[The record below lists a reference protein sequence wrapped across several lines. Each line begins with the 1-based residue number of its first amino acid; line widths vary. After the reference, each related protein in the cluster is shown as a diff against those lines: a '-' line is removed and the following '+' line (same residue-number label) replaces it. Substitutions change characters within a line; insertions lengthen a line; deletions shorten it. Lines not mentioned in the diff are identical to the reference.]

1 MLREG
6 FKMAKKI
13 ILGTTKFEDLG
24 SILGFEDE
32 QLEAKRARLFPL
44 GNTTDENQTTSIFLS
59 SLSAVKEY
67 REDLLS
73 ELGINKIRNRNISLH
88 VFAEVYNEEKTE
100 RPDGLIVLT
109 SGKNDPVVEWICFVE
124 AKVKNNSLDAAQV
137 ERYIE
142 SGRSLG
148 IEALITIS
156 NEITTTP
163 LESPIFTKKAK
174 GFDLFHW
181 SWTYLKVMS
190 TCQLRSNNIAD
201 EDHIYILSE
210 LRRYFDSH
218 KNILNFTN
226 MGKEWK
232 NAVQTIHETDI
243 SKKVPQSDAYS
254 VANAYKQEEMDVA
267 LQLTDNT
274 SYYVHLLTK
283 KSEDR
288 EESLTDEIN
297 QFRSMSSKFYIG
309 NDKNN
314 SFSVTVGLIRK
325 DITCQCLISIEKG
338 KAQAQTTA
346 LLKMLELAS
355 TEDILVT
362 AIYPRNK
369 SEVPVSLHDLYE
381 EKRKQLIYSFI
392 NKDYGDTIKHFK
404 ITMRKELGRDMTG
417 TRNFVDQL
425 EGLSE
430 NFLLQVVRYVMLA
443 EK

>member
-1 MLREG
+1 
-6 FKMAKKI
+6 MAKKI
-13 ILGTTKFEDLG
+13 TLGTTKFEDLA

-32 QLEAKRARLFPL
+32 QLETKRARLFPL

-73 ELGINKIRNRNISLH
+73 ELGITKIRNRNISLH
-88 VFAEVYNEEKTE
+88 VFTEVYNEEQTE

-109 SGKNDPVVEWICFVE
+109 SGKNDPVIEWICFVE
-124 AKVKNNSLDAAQV
+124 AKVGNNKLETSQV

-163 LESPIFTKKAK
+163 LDSPIVTKKAK

-201 EDHIYILSE
+201 EDHVYILSE

-218 KNILNFTN
+218 RNISNFTN
-226 MGKEWK
+226 MGKDWK
-232 NAVQTIHETDI
+232 NAVQTIHEIDL
-243 SKKVPQSDAYS
+243 SKKVPQNDVYS
-254 VANAYKQEEMDVA
+254 VASAYKQEEMDVA

-274 SYYVHLLTK
+274 PYYVHLLTK
-283 KSEDR
+283 KSETR
-288 EESLTDEIN
+288 EESLINEIN
-297 QFRSMSSKFYIG
+297 EYRSMSSKFYIG

-325 DITCQCLISIEKG
+325 DITCQCLVAIEKG

-346 LLKMLELAS
+346 LLKMLEPAS
-355 TEDILVT
+355 TEDIVVT

-369 SEVPVSLHDLYE
+369 SEVSVSLHDLYE
-381 EKRKQLIYSFI
+381 EKKKQLTYSFI
-392 NKDYGDTIKHFK
+392 NKDHGDTIKHFE

-430 NFLLQVVRYVMLA
+430 NFLLQVVRYVILG
-443 EK
+443 ER